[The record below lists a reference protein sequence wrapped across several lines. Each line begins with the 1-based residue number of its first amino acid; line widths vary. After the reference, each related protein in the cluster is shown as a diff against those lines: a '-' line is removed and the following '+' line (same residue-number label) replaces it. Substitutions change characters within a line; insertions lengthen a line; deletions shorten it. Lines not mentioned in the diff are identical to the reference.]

1 MALRVEYGGRFL
13 PAEQVAV
20 RHAGWI
26 FRAIDL
32 TTDTEV
38 VLEVFRPEACDLSP
52 QARER
57 FEQAMRAL
65 AALDHGNVGRVLG
78 AGIERGSY
86 YVASEAPLGQPLA
99 AASLDDRRVTE
110 VALDVADVL
119 VAAHRAGVVHGDLTA
134 EVVLLTDEGRVI
146 VTGFGRVYAL
156 GGPDGTEEDPTPL
169 DDLHALAEVISSALG
184 EWPAPDGLGAVLARL
199 TAAGSEGGYG
209 SAAEAQADL
218 DLLLHGHRPATA
230 AGPTDPEDRADRPG
244 VIASLP
250 LAGKLLLGVLCL
262 GAAVTFAFFM
272 AGRLGFR
279 LDDPAPA
286 RVPDVTGVNEQLAAA
301 RVEAVGLH
309 PRFENQV
316 NAEITRGQVI
326 RQTPPPGAELHE
338 GDKVT
343 LLVSLGGD
351 DVIVPSVL
359 DRPVAEAEAILSDL
373 GLIVDVTAAGGTN
386 RPPGTVYSQSPTAE
400 SQAKQGDH
408 IALFVAAP
416 P

>member
-20 RHAGWI
+20 SDAGWI
-26 FRAIDL
+26 FRATDL
-32 TTDTEV
+32 TTDAEV

-52 QARER
+52 RARER
-57 FEQAMRAL
+57 FERAMRSL

-99 AASLDDRRVTE
+99 ATSLDDRRVIE

-119 VAAHRAGVVHGDLTA
+119 VAAHRAGVVHGGLTA
-134 EVVLLTDEGRVI
+134 EVVLLNDDGRVI

-156 GGPDGTEEDPTPL
+156 DGPDGIEEGPAPL
-169 DDLHALAEVISSALG
+169 DDLHALAAVISSALG
-184 EWPAPDGLGAVLARL
+184 DRPAPDGLGAALARL

-209 SAAEAQADL
+209 SAAGAQADL
-218 DLLLHGHRPATA
+218 DLLLNGHRPATA
-230 AGPTDPEDRADRPG
+230 TGPADPVGDRPG

-250 LAGKLLLGVLCL
+250 LIGKLLLGVLCL
-262 GAAVTFAFFM
+262 GAVLTFAFFM
-272 AGRLGFR
+272 AGRLGLR
-279 LDDPAPA
+279 ADDPAPA

-301 RVEAVGLH
+301 RVEAAGLH

-316 NAEITRGQVI
+316 NAEVTRGQVI
-326 RQTPPPGAELHE
+326 RQTPTPGTELHA

-408 IALFVAAP
+408 VALFVAAP